1 MLWDIRVYRVRGGS
15 DEGRS
20 GVSVTDRVH
29 NPTEPVGKQGEGLEE
44 EQEPITNQP

>member
-1 MLWDIRVYRVRGGS
+1 MRGES
-15 DEGRS
+15 DEGQP

-44 EQEPITNQP
+44 EQEPITNWP